1 MNSSLRRT
9 CVARG
14 RLVHRSKNLER
25 KFLVLPSGA
34 QLDMGLVVSREKGT
48 TFNQSINLFKR
59 SVSERG
65 SMVSAYKRAAWE
77 NANG

>member
-14 RLVHRSKNLER
+14 RLVHRSKNIER
-25 KFLVLPSGA
+25 HVLVLESGA
-34 QLDMGLVVSREKGT
+34 EVFLGMRVSKDKGT

-59 SVSERG
+59 TAPYRSEIP
-65 SMVSAYKRAAWE
+65 AYKHAAWA